1 MNILVVVAH
10 PDDEV
15 LGCGGS
21 INKWKKLGHSVHL
34 LIMAEG
40 SKSRDNGSNE
50 EVVFL
55 RKCAKKAAKILG
67 ADSLKLLGFPD
78 NQMDTVNRLQVIK
91 AIELEIENLK
101 PHTVV
106 THHSGD
112 VNIDHQIIHE
122 SVITACRPQPEFCV
136 ERILTFEV
144 PSSTEWQTIASK
156 FPFQPNYF
164 EDISFFLDVKID
176 ALNVYHSEMRKW
188 PHARSI
194 QNIEFQAR
202 WRGSSVG
209 CEAAEAFM
217 LLREIK

>member
-21 INKWKKLGHSVHL
+21 ISKWKKLGHSVHL

-40 SKSRDNGSNE
+40 SKSRDSGSKE

-55 RKCAKKAAKILG
+55 RKCARKAAKIIG
-67 ADSLKLLGFPD
+67 ADSVKLLGFPD
-78 NQMDTVNRLQVIK
+78 NQMDTVDRLQVIK
-91 AIELEIENLK
+91 AIEFEIENLK
-101 PHTVV
+101 PQTVV

-136 ERILTFEV
+136 KRILTFEV

-156 FPFQPNYF
+156 LPFQPNYF

-194 QNIEFQAR
+194 KNIEFQAR

-209 CEAAEAFM
+209 CDAAEAFM